1 METGLSSEVKINTTI
16 IKSYKSLILGLLFLI
31 VSSAVSYFI
40 SYPLY
45 NKYLANKSEIEL
57 KVEQISVL
65 DKKLAQLEKVK
76 QLADTIEKHN
86 LLTEQAIASKDDIPV
101 VMTMIQL
108 IAENSGVAIE
118 SFSYSGMSRTVS
130 TTKASSTSTSAPT
143 PPGVGDSD
151 NDAFKMNISVKGK
164 FDDVLKFIQNLED
177 YRRLIDVSSF
187 SYSAEQRVTEDSRL
201 TDGIS
206 LRVLLT
212 SFFKDFSTTAAST
225 IDIDKH
231 LALIQKLESM
241 NYEAVDL
248 SDVTVGK
255 DNPFSPFEDT
265 DAESETGV
273 EEEGAGA
280 ETDTTDTGQEPGV
293 NTLDTNDS
301 SSTDVEANPGD
312 VNEVLQEVL
321 QQEGV
326 QQP

>member
-1 METGLSSEVKINTTI
+1 M
-16 IKSYKSLILGLLFLI
+16 
-31 VSSAVSYFI
+31 
-40 SYPLY
+40 
-45 NKYLANKSEIEL
+45 ANKSEIEL

-248 SDVTVGK
+248 SDVTIGK

-265 DAESETGV
+265 NAESETGV

>member
-265 DAESETGV
+265 NAESGTGV

>member
-248 SDVTVGK
+248 SDVTIGK

-265 DAESETGV
+265 NAESGTGV

>member
-231 LALIQKLESM
+231 LPLIQKLESM